1 MDNDSGYGSGSSISS
16 SESNVSNN
24 SEAKLPTAE
33 ELLQAILDASDEKA
47 RRRHF
52 L

>member
-1 MDNDSGYGSGSSISS
+1 MDKDSSHGSGSPVSKG
-16 SESNVSNN
+16 ESNVSANP
-24 SEAKLPTAE
+24 EAKLPTAE
-33 ELLQAILDASDEKA
+33 EVLQAILDASDERA